1 MLDRLVRL
9 SSEPLGEVLENFLQR
24 GLKRLVL
31 WTLLSA
37 SLAAVSILGFVYLFE
52 GVRLLLERSMLPGE
66 AALVMA
72 AIAFCIVGL
81 GALGFAASG
90 RAHPHA
96 LPVPPLTPAVPP
108 PTPSSMI
115 VNMVASEVQRNPVQS
130 AVAAGILGV
139 ALGANPELSKQ
150 LRDLVKG
157 L

>member
-31 WTLLSA
+31 WILLSA

-52 GVRLLLERSMLPGE
+52 GVRLLLERSMLPGQ

-72 AIAFCIVGL
+72 AIAFCTVGL

-96 LPVPPLTPAVPP
+96 LPVPLTPAVPP